1 MVVWKTFLPVFI
13 LINLAASECTAQKEM
28 NNWFFGY
35 GAGLDFSS
43 GYPVFKPG
51 GKMNGPEGCATASDD
66 LGNLLFYSDGIRVWT
81 RSHQLMPGSAPG
93 LAGDTIASQS
103 ALIVRYPGSNYL
115 YYLFTV
121 GSIENNNGNL
131 SYSLIDMRLNNG
143 MGDIV
148 NKNTLL
154 ASPVSEKITAIKHAN
169 ANDMWIVT
177 HIFNSNEFYVYYLN
191 CNGLST
197 TPQIY
202 AIGEM
207 VDGQIGNA
215 LGYIRG
221 STDGRQLAIAN
232 LRGNVQLFNFNHE
245 TGAITDPRTIGV
257 NPGKVCRSY
266 GLEFSPDSR
275 LLYVSSMYN
284 CGAFGEY
291 DISQYNIQSA
301 DINSTQ
307 ISLLS
312 GIGNPP
318 GALQL
323 GPDDK
328 IYIAFSNANYIG
340 AINAPNVYG
349 ADCNLVTQQVIFP
362 SGVISGV
369 GLPNA
374 VSGFMRTLLGEDTAY
389 CGQFDHFATPA
400 TVPGTA
406 YLWSNGASS
415 VEQHLHEAGNYWLR
429 IESVEG
435 CVYYD
440 TLNITERKGP
450 AVDLGKDTSICEDAT
465 ITLSAPPADKY
476 TWQDNSNG
484 AFYVV
489 EQSGTYYVEVE
500 KEGCTN
506 SDTIQ
511 VSAKTSTNANLGP
524 DQTICAG
531 QEIRLDANAEGL
543 SYRWSDGNTEKSR
556 VIFAPGRYSVDVLQ
570 QCGIS
575 TDEILITEG
584 SCKLMLP
591 NAFTP
596 GKARNNVFRLAN
608 AYQLKDYIM
617 RVYNRWGQLVFES
630 PDATK
635 GWDGLK
641 NGSLQPAGTYVYV
654 VSYMDPIKTEK
665 IVRKGTVLLIP

>member
-1 MVVWKTFLPVFI
+1 MVVWKTLLPVFI
-13 LINLAASECTAQKEM
+13 MICLMTSECTAQKET

-35 GAGLDFSS
+35 GAGVDFSS
-43 GYPVFKPG
+43 GHPVFKPG
-51 GKMNGPEGCATASDD
+51 GKINSPEGCASVSDD
-66 LGNLLFYSDGIRVWT
+66 QGNLLFYSDGIRVWT
-81 RSHQLMPGSAPG
+81 RDHALMPASAPG
-93 LAGDTIASQS
+93 LTGDTIASQS
-103 ALIVRYPGSNYL
+103 SLIVRYPGNTHL

-121 GSIENNNGNL
+121 GSIENDNGNL
-131 SYSLIDMRLNNG
+131 SYSVIDMRLNNG

-148 NKNTLL
+148 SKNILL
-154 ASPVSEKITAIKHAN
+154 ASPVGEKITAIKHAN

-191 CNGLST
+191 CKGLDA
-197 TPQIY
+197 TPQTF
-202 AIGEM
+202 AIGEV

-232 LRGNVQLFNFNHE
+232 LRGNVQLFDFNPE
-245 TGAITDPRTIGV
+245 TGAITNPRTIGV
-257 NPGKVCRSY
+257 NPGKVCHSY

-291 DISQYNIQSA
+291 NISQYSVQSS
-301 DINSTQ
+301 DINATK

-323 GPDDK
+323 GPDEK
-328 IYIAFSNANYIG
+328 IYIAFSNANYLG
-340 AINAPNVYG
+340 AINAPDTYG
-349 ADCNLVTQQVIFP
+349 PDCGLVTQQVVFP
-362 SGVISGV
+362 SGVRSGV

-374 VSGFMRTLLGEDTAY
+374 VSGFMRTLLGKDSAY
-389 CGQFDHFATPA
+389 CGQFDHFVRPA
-400 TVPGTA
+400 AVSGTG
-406 YLWSNGASS
+406 YVWSNGASS
-415 VEQHLHEAGNYWLR
+415 VEQHLYEHGNYWLR
-429 IESVEG
+429 IQSVEG

-440 TLNITERKGP
+440 TLTITEKEGP
-450 AVDLGKDTSICEDAT
+450 AVDLGKDTSICAGAT
-465 ITLSAPPADKY
+465 FTLSAPPADKY

-484 AFYVV
+484 SFFVV
-489 EQSGTYYVEVE
+489 KQSGNYYVEVE

-511 VSAKTSTNANLGP
+511 VSANTLTYANLGP

-543 SYRWSDGNTEKSR
+543 SYRWSDGNAEKSR
-556 VIFAPGRYSVDVLQ
+556 IIFAPGRYSVNVVGE
-570 QCGIS
+570 CATS
-575 TDEILITEG
+575 SDEIVITEG
-584 SCKLMLP
+584 SCQLMLP

-596 GKARNNVFRLAN
+596 GKAKNNVFRLAN
-608 AYQLKDYIM
+608 AYQLKDYRM

-630 PDATK
+630 PDAAR

-641 NGSLQPAGTYVYV
+641 NGSLQPAGTYVYI
-654 VSYMDPIKTEK
+654 VSYMDPVKTEK